1 MAILTA
7 SASSGDGPI
16 TGWPLGDNP
25 PAAGQQVAVCLDI
38 KDTLGHE
45 RSVYE
50 DPTRTEVVDLT
61 RFLFGLPDGS
71 MIQTKEMKIS
81 GHEKSALMA
90 FLTGWLGSAPPLDG
104 SFDISS
110 MKGRGA
116 QITIAQ
122 KNSQKGRTYADVVGI
137 SPVME
142 QLAAQVPQVANF
154 TVPVSADSPST
165 THAPASPSA
174 PATTPSPAGA
184 VSFQPQPAQPVQPV
198 QPAQPVQPVQPAQPA
213 QPAQPVQ
220 PEVDVQQTLG
230 GFPQ

>member
-7 SASSGDGPI
+7 SSSSGDGPI
-16 TGWPLGDNP
+16 TGWPLGDDP
-25 PAAGQQVAVCLDI
+25 YPAGQQVAVCLDI
-38 KDTLGHE
+38 KDTLRHE
-45 RSVYE
+45 RPVFD
-50 DPTRTEVVDLT
+50 DPTRTEFVDLT
-61 RFLFGLPDGS
+61 RFLFGLPDGG
-71 MIQTKEMKIS
+71 MVQTKEMKIS

-104 SFDISS
+104 SFDINS

-116 QITIAQ
+116 QINIAH
-122 KNSQKGRTYADVVGI
+122 KVSQKGRTYADVVGI

-142 QLAAQVPQVANF
+142 QLVAQVPPVANF

-174 PATTPSPAGA
+174 SATTLPPAGT
-184 VSFQPQPAQPVQPV
+184 VSFQPQPAQPVQP
-198 QPAQPVQPVQPAQPA
+198 A

-220 PEVDVQQTLG
+220 PAADVQQTLG
-230 GFPQ
+230 GFTQVPTQTTPF

>member
-50 DPTRTEVVDLT
+50 DPTRTEFVDLT

-116 QITIAQ
+116 QINVAH
-122 KNSQKGRTYADVVGI
+122 KVSQKGRTYADVVGI

-142 QLAAQVPQVANF
+142 QLADQVPQVANF
-154 TVPVSADSPST
+154 TVPVSASPST
-165 THAPASPSA
+165 TPAPVSP
-174 PATTPSPAGA
+174 PAQNTPPAGT
-184 VSFQPQPAQPVQPV
+184 VPFQPAQPARPV
-198 QPAQPVQPVQPAQPA
+198 QPQPAQPA
-213 QPAQPVQ
+213 QPQPAAG
-220 PEVDVQQTLG
+220 VQQTLG
-230 GFPQ
+230 GFTQVPTQTTPF